1 MVEGFDVEIILHE
14 VLEDVKLRV
23 VSADRA
29 AAHDA
34 LVEDVVFGVDVVFGP
49 AANGDEA
56 FQWVLCVC
64 HKISSHER
72 RSPASISVLARR
84 AKPRIPRQ
92 TRRFGFAC

>member
-1 MVEGFDVEIILHE
+1 MVEGFDVETILHE

-23 VSADRA
+23 ASASGA
-29 AAHDA
+29 ASTHT
-34 LVEDVVFGVDVVFGP
+34 LVEDVVFSVDVVFGS
-49 AANGDEA
+49 AANGDES
-56 FQWVLCVC
+56 FEWVFVC